1 MVHVTAPPSVV
12 QVRELSF
19 LPMETDAFVPGLG
32 PLFTDVVREQTGES
46 VNSFTPPLTQEST
59 KHGFLELE
67 TSPSIK
73 VPREQSS
80 LLMGTEESVPSLP
93 RPSTPE
99 AMEVGF
105 LQQETQECV
114 PSLAHLP
121 ISSMGEEGL
130 QGQGSIGARKEK
142 VRGILKHQERSS
154 MYLGVQR
161 GEQETNCPTSPLAH
175 DHGCPPPQGIRK
187 AKKVSFGATYVKEF
201 SVEESEMVRLT

>member
-12 QVRELSF
+12 DVRELSF
-19 LPMETDAFVPGLG
+19 LPMETDAFVPGLA
-32 PLFTDVVREQTGES
+32 PLYTDVVREETGES
-46 VNSFTPPLTQEST
+46 VNSFTPPFTQEST
-59 KHGFLELE
+59 KYGFLK
-67 TSPSIK
+67 TSPSTK
-73 VPREQSS
+73 VAREQSS

-93 RPSTPE
+93 PPSTPE

-142 VRGILKHQERSS
+142 VKGILKHQEGSS

-161 GEQETNCPTSPLAH
+161 GEQETNCQTSPLAH

-187 AKKVSFGATYVKEF
+187 ARKVSFGATYVKEF